1 MSRNRTT
8 AKRAG
13 SSFEQATVDYL
24 KMALRQPAVERIPM
38 GGSKDRGD
46 VGNVR
51 TRAGSLVAVE
61 CKNESTLRIPQ
72 YLREAQAEAGHYG
85 ALCGV
90 AVVKRRGVGMTP
102 ERMGEQ
108 LVCLTLADFVRL
120 LED

>member
-1 MSRNRTT
+1 MSRNRTS

-24 KMALRQPAVERIPM
+24 KKALNQPAVERIPM

-46 VGNVR
+46 VGNVH

-72 YLREAQAEAGHYG
+72 YLREAKTEAGHYG

-90 AVVKRRGVGMTP
+90 AVVKRRGIGMTP
-102 ERMGEQ
+102 ARMGEQ
-108 LVCLTLADFVRL
+108 LVCMTLDDLVRL
-120 LED
+120 LLD